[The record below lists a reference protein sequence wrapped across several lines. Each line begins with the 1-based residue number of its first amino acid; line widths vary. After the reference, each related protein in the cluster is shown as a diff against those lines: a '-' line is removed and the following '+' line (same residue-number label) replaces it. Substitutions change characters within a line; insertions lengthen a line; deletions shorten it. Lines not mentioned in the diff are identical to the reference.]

1 MSTKNISELD
11 FYKIEIEL
19 LKRKNELSTYKRKKL
34 EEKEHLFFNQK
45 TQETYTNTKI

>member
-34 EEKEHLFFNQK
+34 EENYFSIKRPK
-45 TQETYTNTKI
+45 KPTQILRSKI